1 MNIGVIGMGG
11 LGTLHFKNLMK
22 MPAVRVT
29 GICDVRPERLTG
41 DWAGTVTN
49 LEQQRSENFDISAI
63 AKFTDYRDLLK
74 TDVQAVLIATP
85 TFLHAEMAI
94 AAMEAG
100 KHVFCEKPMAL
111 NSADAARMAAVAKR
125 CGRILQI
132 GHVLRFW
139 PEYIEAKAMIDDR
152 RFGALRSVDCHRG
165 GGFPGWAWENWF
177 NRAELSGLAAVDLH
191 IHDVD
196 VIHWWLG
203 MPTSVSSQ
211 GVWDGEGANE
221 ILTLYR
227 GTAASLVQT
236 HAYWVTGPCGF
247 EMGFT
252 LGFERAT
259 VVYGLG
265 EKPGLTIFEKDAEAS
280 RFQSVAV
287 GAGDGYFVEVEY
299 FVDCVIH
306 NKPNDRLPPDEVVG
320 AMKIVEAELRSS
332 KSGQWDNVAV

>member
-1 MNIGVIGMGG
+1 MNIGMIGMGG

-22 MPAVRVT
+22 MAGVRVT
-29 GICDVRPERLTG
+29 AICDVRPDRLTG

-49 LEQQRSENFDISAI
+49 LEQQKSQDYDVSAL
-63 AKFTDYRDLLK
+63 AKFTDYRELLK
-74 TDVQAVLIATP
+74 ADVQAVVIATP

-111 NSADAARMAAVAKR
+111 NSTDAARMAAVAKR
-125 CGRILQI
+125 CGRTLQI

-139 PEYIEAKAMIDDR
+139 PEYVEAKAMIDDR

-196 VIHWWLG
+196 VVHWWLG
-203 MPTSVSSQ
+203 MPSAVSSQ
-211 GVWDGEGANE
+211 AVWDGEGANE
-221 ILTLYR
+221 ILTQYR
-227 GTAASLVQT
+227 CKGPALVQS
-236 HAYWVTGPCGF
+236 HAEWVTGPCPF
-247 EMGFT
+247 QMGFS

-265 EKPGLTIFEKDAEAS
+265 SQPGLTIFEKDAKDS
-280 RFQSVAV
+280 RFHPVP
-287 GAGDGYFVEVEY
+287 AGDGYAIEMEY
-299 FVDCVIH
+299 FVNCITN
-306 NKPNDRLPPDEVVG
+306 NKPNDRLPPDEV
-320 AMKIVEAELRSS
+320 AQSLKIVEAELRSS
-332 KSGQWDNVAV
+332 KSGQWEKI